1 MVLNNPLNGMLL
13 FLRSLHKFKCIVW
26 SLQEGAGRF
35 HTQSSVKRVQGVGVY
50 KNGQGCGRSAYT
62 NHACGTQSE
71 HLHCMKKLTK
81 YTILTIY
88 CRCGCK
94 LLKYKKGPGRRL
106 LKIHRD
112 RITEDYTGIFINDFS
127 DKGTDIYCP
136 SCGNRIATVQIING
150 KYVNKVNQGQL
161 GLTK

>member
-1 MVLNNPLNGMLL
+1 VQL
-13 FLRSLHKFKCIVW
+13 
-26 SLQEGAGRF
+26 
-35 HTQSSVKRVQGVGVY
+35 VKRLTRY
-50 KNGQGCGRSAYT
+50 K
-62 NHACGTQSE
+62 
-71 HLHCMKKLTK
+71 
-81 YTILTIY
+81 ILTIY

-127 DKGTDIYCP
+127 EKGTDINCP
-136 SCGNRIATVQIING
+136 ACDNRIATVQVVNG

-161 GLTK
+161 GLTR